1 MISISVTL
9 MSLKISKYHALPLSL
24 IKYAANLINML
35 TFEHLPLLERLRQSI
50 LSNFGK
56 RPSPKKTSTGYQK
69 MCRCLCWSPEALRQL
84 EVWEGGPELSVP
96 LYRISL
102 HCVGLHCMCGLG
114 RYRGLSDARSGKPS
128 LWIWLTTLWCWDVT
142 AMQYWEFGRNI
153 YCLSSGEM
161 PIQWNAEL
169 TNKKIVF
176 EY

>member
-56 RPSPKKTSTGYQK
+56 RPSPKKTSTGCQK
-69 MCRCLCWSPEALRQL
+69 MCRCLCWNPEALRQL
-84 EVWEGGPELSVP
+84 EVWALRGVLNFQCHYIAFLCIV
-96 LYRISL
+96 LVCIV
-102 HCVGLHCMCGLG
+102 CVDWV

-142 AMQYWEFGRNI
+142 AMSILGIW
-153 YCLSSGEM
+153 
-161 PIQWNAEL
+161 
-169 TNKKIVF
+169 KKYILFVTR
-176 EY
+176 

>member
-84 EVWEGGPELSVP
+84 EVWALRGVLNFQCHYIAFLCIVLVCIVCVDWGDIEGYLMPEAASPV
-96 LYRISL
+96 SE
-102 HCVGLHCMCGLG
+102 
-114 RYRGLSDARSGKPS
+114 SDSPHS
-128 LWIWLTTLWCWDVT
+128 DVET
-142 AMQYWEFGRNI
+142 SQQWQYWEEIHFVCHQVCI
-153 YCLSSGEM
+153 ILKIS
-161 PIQWNAEL
+161 NAIL
-169 TNKKIVF
+169 QF
-176 EY
+176 S